1 MTTNST
7 TTGKTLLYVNR
18 HGAQSHEN
26 TMDCVQHQKKPSR
39 YLCRRLFLALGKELL
54 EGKLILPGTEKEA
67 SRIMLQLFHGDA
79 IWQSVMMRY
88 SGLLGGLNTDL
99 DLVKD
104 KHRQIQRIVPCK
116 SFFLCRSQKK
126 SRRAFRVAVDLQ
138 DSLFL
143 FGLNKSFTASVKLV
157 CVS

>member
-1 MTTNST
+1 MLLMMTTNSS

-18 HGAQSHEN
+18 QGAQSHEN

-67 SRIMLQLFHGDA
+67 SRIMLQLFHA
-79 IWQSVMMRY
+79 IWQSVIMRY

-116 SFFLCRSQKK
+116 SFFLCRSQKI
-126 SRRAFRVAVDLQ
+126 
-138 DSLFL
+138 
-143 FGLNKSFTASVKLV
+143 
-157 CVS
+157 